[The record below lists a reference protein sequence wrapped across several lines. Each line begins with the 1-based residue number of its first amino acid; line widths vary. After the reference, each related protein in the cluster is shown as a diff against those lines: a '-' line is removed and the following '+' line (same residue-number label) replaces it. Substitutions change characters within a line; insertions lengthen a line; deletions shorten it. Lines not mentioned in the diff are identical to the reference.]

1 MEGGDLRVSIVEE
14 RVVSIKFDNAAFERG
29 VKTTLDSLATLNKGL
44 QMQGATKGLEDLNS
58 TANKFSL
65 KNIEDGVSGIAS
77 KFTAMSVVAIT
88 ALSKITSAA
97 IDSGTQLVKSLTI
110 DPIKSGLDEYETNL
124 NSIQT
129 ILSNTQWQHTGLAD
143 VNDALQQL
151 NHYADL
157 TIYNFSEMARNIGT
171 FTAAG
176 VKLQVS
182 VDAIKGIANL
192 AAISG
197 SSSLQASTA
206 MYQLS
211 QALATGT
218 VKLMDWNSV
227 VNAGMG
233 GKVFQDA
240 LKETARVH
248 GVAVDK
254 IIKEEGS
261 FRDSLHKGWLT
272 SSILTETLQKF
283 TGDLTAS
290 QLKAMGYNDKQIAG
304 ILKMGKTAQ
313 DAATK
318 VKTFSQLINTLQEA
332 AGSGWAQTWQ
342 LIFGDFEEAKTL
354 FSGVYNVLGGF
365 ITASSNARNKVLA
378 DWKELGGRKSIIQS
392 ISNVFN
398 ALISVLVPVRD
409 AFRQIFPPL
418 TGKKLME
425 LTIALQRFTENL
437 RLTISASDKIKRT
450 FAGVFAVFHIVWT
463 IVTELVKTLFHL
475 VGAVSDNS
483 GGFLSLTAKVGDFL
497 VKLDKAITSGTGLT
511 KFFDKL
517 RTVLAAPLQLL
528 GWISDKIGELFGGAK
543 KAAEGVGEL
552 GDAVGNRLTT
562 RLATLKGIGD
572 KIHDLFEKLTGM
584 FHKTGGA
591 SDGLGKKISDLI
603 DKIGPKIVEAISHIK
618 FNNVLDA
625 LNTGLFAVIA
635 LAIQRFL
642 KNGLSITGILNIGGS
657 GGLLTSITKTFG
669 ELTNTLKAMQAQLKA
684 NALIKIAAAIAIL
697 TASMVA
703 LSLINSDKL
712 TGALVAISV
721 MFTELSAAGV
731 VLDKFASSAGLLKM
745 PFITASLILLAV
757 AIDVLSIAVV
767 KLAKLDWDS
776 LLRGLTGLT
785 VVMGA
790 LLAMVK
796 LMPDD
801 KQLIATGAGL
811 VVLAGAIALLVKSVT
826 DLAALSW
833 EDLAKGLLGTA
844 ALLGALLLFTKFS
857 EVDKGGLLQGAGIAL
872 LALGIGMIADA
883 VVKLSNLSWTEIAKG
898 LLGLAG
904 ALAIVV
910 GSLEL
915 LPPAAILGGAGMLV
929 VGLTLST
936 TADTLKQLGDMSW
949 SEILRGLTAMLGTL
963 AIMTAA
969 LYVVPPTAPLAAAGL
984 YVAALAM
991 VKVGDVMSAFGAMD
1005 WGAIGKAMV
1014 ALAGSLTVISVAL
1027 IAMTGSL
1034 GGAAALLVVAGAL
1047 AVIVPIFKALGA
1059 MSWGNILT
1067 GIGALALLFTVLGVA
1082 SAVIAPVIPA
1092 LLGLAGAVALLGIGL
1107 LAAGAGVLAFSVGL
1121 TALALIGEKGADAI
1135 VKMVTKMAELIPMLM
1150 VKLAE
1155 GMIAFGNVISTAG
1168 ETIFKVLVTVITSF
1182 LTAIDTLAP
1191 KIIDTLFKLLM
1202 KLLDTLVSYVPKMTD
1217 AGLKILIGFLEGV
1230 AKNIGR
1236 VVTAATDVMVAF
1248 LNTIGKQNAR
1258 LVDAGFQAIIDFIN
1272 GVTKAVD
1279 KNSEKMGKAGGDLAV
1294 AIIKGMAKGILAGI
1308 GEVTSAAKKAAKAA
1322 LDAAK
1327 DFLGIHSPSKKFE
1340 EEVGKTSMQGLARG
1354 FDRYSTLVT
1363 DAATAVGTDAMHSL
1377 QNTLASI
1384 SEAVKSDMDMMPT
1397 IRPVLDLSNIKAG
1410 SGQIDSML
1418 RTRPFTVDGTYSQ
1431 AQAVSADVADRLVR
1445 QAELDDARL
1454 RPDIK
1459 FEQNNYS
1466 PKALSEAEIYR
1477 QTNNQLSKIK
1487 EAVAP

>member
-29 VKTTLDSLATLNKGL
+29 VKTTLDSLTTLNKGL
-44 QMQGATKGLEDLNS
+44 QMQGATKGLEDLN
-58 TANKFSL
+58 TAANKFSL
-65 KNIEDGVSGIAS
+65 KNIEDGVSSIAS
-77 KFTAMSVVAIT
+77 KFSALTVVAVT
-88 ALSKITSAA
+88 ALAKITSAG
-97 IDSGTQLVKSLTI
+97 IDAGTQLVKSLTI
-110 DPIKSGLDEYETNL
+110 DPIKAGLDEYETNL

-151 NHYADL
+151 NVYADK

-176 VKLQVS
+176 VGLQTS

-197 SSSLQASTA
+197 SNSQQASTA

-248 GVAVDK
+248 GVAVDQ

-304 ILKMGKTAQ
+304 ILKMGQTAQ

-342 LIFGDFEEAKTL
+342 LIFGDFEEAKNL

-365 ITASSNARNKVLA
+365 ITASGNARNKVLA
-378 DWKELGGRKSIIQS
+378 DWKELGGRKSIIES
-392 ISNVFN
+392 ISNVFH

-418 TGKKLME
+418 TGKKLLE

-437 RLTISASDKIKRT
+437 KLTVTTSDKIKRT
-450 FAGVFAVFHIVWT
+450 FAGVFAVFHIVWS

-475 VGAVSDNS
+475 VGVVSDGS
-483 GGFLSLTAKVGDFL
+483 GGFLSLTANVGDFL
-497 VKLDKAITSGTGLT
+497 VKLDKAITSGKGLT
-511 KFFDKL
+511 NFFDKL
-517 RTVLAAPLQLL
+517 RMVLAAPLQLIGWL
-528 GWISDKIGELFGGAK
+528 GERIAEFFGGAE
-543 KAAEGVGEL
+543 KAAHGVTEF
-552 GDAVGNRLTT
+552 GDAVGNRLTS
-562 RLATLKGIGD
+562 RLSTLQGVGQ
-572 KIHDLFEKLTGM
+572 KIHDLFEKITSM
-584 FHKTGGA
+584 FNKTGDA
-591 SDGLGKKISDLI
+591 SDGLGKKIHDLI
-603 DKIGPKIVEAISHIK
+603 GTIGPKIADAVKSIK
-618 FNNVLDA
+618 FDSVLDA
-625 LNTGLFAVIA
+625 LNTGLFAA
-635 LAIQRFL
+635 LVLIIQRFL

-657 GGLLTSITKTFG
+657 GGLLSSITKTFG

-745 PFITASLILLAV
+745 PFITASLILLAI
-757 AIDVLSIAVV
+757 ALDVLSVAVV
-767 KLAKLDWDS
+767 RMAKLDWDS

-785 VVMGA
+785 VTMGA
-790 LLAMVK
+790 LFAMVK
-796 LMPDD
+796 FMPDD
-801 KQLIATGAGL
+801 KKLIATGAGL
-811 VVLAGAIALLVKSVT
+811 IVLAVAISLMVKSVT
-826 DLAALSW
+826 SLAALSW
-833 EDLAKGLLGTA
+833 EDLAKGLVGTA
-844 ALLGALLLFTKFS
+844 ALLGALMLFTKFS
-857 EVDKGGLLQGAGIAL
+857 EVDKGGILQGAGIVL
-872 LALGIGMIADA
+872 LAVGIKMLADSMVKIAQ
-883 VVKLSNLSWTEIAKG
+883 LSWNQIAKG

-904 ALAIVV
+904 AIAVVV

-915 LPPAAILGGAGMLV
+915 LPPTAILGGAGMLV
-929 VGLTLST
+929 VGLS
-936 TADTLKQLGDMSW
+936 LGAAAKSLEDLGNLSW
-949 SEILRGLTAMLGTL
+949 SQILKGLTAMVGVLGL
-963 AIMTAA
+963 MAA
-969 LYVVPPTAPLAAAGL
+969 SLNVVPPTAPIAAAGL
-984 YVAALAM
+984 YVAALAL
-991 VKVGDVMSAFGAMD
+991 VKVGDVLVQFGEMN
-1005 WGAIGKAMV
+1005 WGSIGKAMV
-1014 ALAGSLTVISVAL
+1014 ALAGSLTIISVAL

-1047 AVIVPIFKALGA
+1047 AVMTPILAALGA
-1059 MSWGNILT
+1059 MAWGNILT
-1067 GIGALALLFTVLGVA
+1067 GIGALALLFTTLGIA
-1082 SAVIAPVIPA
+1082 GAVIAPVIPA
-1092 LLGLAGAVALLGIGL
+1092 LLGLAAAVALLGVGL
-1107 LAAGAGVLAFSVGL
+1107 LATGAGILAFSVGL
-1121 TALALIGEKGADAI
+1121 TALSLIGEKGGDALVSL
-1135 VKMVTKMAELIPMLM
+1135 VKKLVGLIPMVM
-1150 VKLAE
+1150 TELAN
-1155 GMIAFGNVISTAG
+1155 GVIAFAGVIKNAG
-1168 ETIFKVLVTVITSF
+1168 PAIKDAITTVLTSF
-1182 LTAIDTLAP
+1182 LNTINEMSP
-1191 KIIDTLFKLLM
+1191 KIIETLFKLLL
-1202 KLLDTLVSYVPKMTD
+1202 KLLETTNSYTPKMTD
-1217 AGLKILIGFLEGV
+1217 AGLKILIGFLEGI

-1236 VVTAATDVMVAF
+1236 VVTSATDVMVAF

-1258 LVDAGFQAIIDFIN
+1258 LVDAGFKAIIDFIN

-1279 KNSEKMGKAGGDLAV
+1279 QNSEKMGKAGGDLAV
-1294 AIIKGMAKGILAGI
+1294 AIVKGMVKGILGGI
-1308 GEVTSAAKKAAKAA
+1308 GEITSAAKRAAKAA
-1322 LDAAK
+1322 LEAAK
-1327 DFLGIHSPSKKFE
+1327 DFLGIASPSKAFE
-1340 EEVGKTSMQGLARG
+1340 VEVGKNSMLGLAKG

-1363 DAATAVGTDAMHSL
+1363 DASEAVARDAMHSL
-1377 QNTLASI
+1377 KNTLAQI
-1384 SEAVKSDMDMMPT
+1384 SSAVSADMDMMPT
-1397 IRPVLDLSNIKAG
+1397 IRPVLDLTDIKTG
-1410 SGQIDSML
+1410 TGKIDTML

-1431 AQAVSADVADRLVR
+1431 AQTVSSEVADRLVR
-1445 QAELDDARL
+1445 QAEFDDARL
-1454 RPDIK
+1454 RPDIN
-1459 FEQNNYS
+1459 FNQYNSS
-1466 PKALSEAEIYR
+1466 PKTLNEAEIYR